1 MGAFMS
7 EPTESPAASDGHEGR
22 SAPEAAGV
30 RLDGW
35 KSIASYLHKDIR
47 TVQRW
52 EQREGLPVHRHEHQ
66 RQATAYAY
74 GSELDHWLRHRS
86 ADLPLDEQPPRPG
99 PSAAWPGRRW
109 WLVLTG
115 VLAIVAIVAVVVAMR
130 VQQGR
135 TAGRDTRDAQAYAA
149 FAQGQALYHARRYR
163 DAIDALQQAV
173 SRDRQFGAAWALLAK
188 SYARLAPPAWAGG
201 TDSAVHA
208 TQAALRAGQLAPKE
222 ADTHVA
228 LALAARA
235 RGEVGPWREEAQRAL
250 SLDPRTAE
258 AHAVLG
264 DSYSGIP
271 YACGREV
278 DAERADEYY
287 KQALLLKPDLNT
299 AVSNRATNLRR
310 LGRYKECIDLV
321 DRELKSLTDETPL
334 RLARGGCRLMA
345 GDLEGAAADIEPLR
359 DSPKLSPVG
368 PLVLLGLL
376 ELKRGETDAGVRDL
390 ELAARVHEGAEAEL
404 FVAEAYAAAQDA
416 PHLVTH
422 LKRAFELDPSCRG
435 FVASSPAFRAVR
447 DTSEIRGL
455 LALPF
460 PR

>member
-1 MGAFMS
+1 MSPFMS
-7 EPTESPAASDGHEGR
+7 DPIEPPAGSDCREGH
-22 SAPEAAGV
+22 SAPEAAGD

-35 KSIASYLHKDIR
+35 KSIASHLRRDIR

-74 GSELDHWLRHRS
+74 GSELDQWRRRRS
-86 ADLPLDEQPPRPG
+86 ADLPLDEPPLRPDS
-99 PSAAWPGRRW
+99 PNAERGRRW
-109 WLVLTG
+109 WLVSTG
-115 VLAIVAIVAVVVAMR
+115 VLAAVAIVAVVVAMR
-130 VQQGR
+130 VGR
-135 TAGRDTRDAQAYAA
+135 ERTVGRDTRDAQAYAA

-163 DAIDALQQAV
+163 DAIEALQQAV
-173 SRDRQFGAAWALLAK
+173 TRDQQFGAAWALLAK
-188 SYARLAPPAWAGG
+188 AYARLAPPAWAGG

-208 TQAALRAGQLAPKE
+208 TQAALRAGQLAPRE

-235 RGEVGPWREEAQRAL
+235 RGEVLQWRAEAQRAL
-250 SLDPRTAE
+250 SLDPRAAE
-258 AHAVLG
+258 AYAVLG

-271 YACGREV
+271 YVCGREV

-287 KQALLLKPDLNT
+287 RQALQLKPDLNT

-310 LGRYKECIDLV
+310 LGRYGECIELV
-321 DRELKSLTDETPL
+321 DRALRSLTDETPL
-334 RLARGGCRLMA
+334 RLVRGGCRLMA
-345 GDLEGAAADIEPLR
+345 GDLEGAAADIVPLR

-376 ELKRGETDAGVRDL
+376 ELKRGETGVGVRDL
-390 ELAARVHEGAEAEL
+390 ELAAQVHEGAEAEL
-404 FVAEAYAAAQDA
+404 FVAEAYAAAQDS
-416 PHLVTH
+416 PHLVAH
-422 LKRAFELDPSCRG
+422 LKRAFALDASCRG

-447 DTSEIRGL
+447 DTSEIREL
-455 LALPF
+455 LTLPS
-460 PR
+460 RR